1 MSPSLFLVAGE
12 VSGDIYGADLIA
24 ALRRRRPDLSLLAVG
39 GPRME
44 AAGARRV
51 LSSEEWGLIGW
62 LEALPQV
69 PIFLRRRAAVT
80 RAIETADPAAVV
92 LIDFPGFNL
101 SLARRL
107 AGRRPMAY
115 FLPPMVST
123 RRGDRAGRIAR
134 LGVRLL
140 AAFPFEADAYRRAG
154 ADVVFI
160 GHPALDRVR
169 PSTDRAGVRTRLGG
183 TPDAP
188 VVALLP
194 GSRRQ
199 ELARHLPVMLDALSI
214 VRRGYPQIRA
224 VVPVAAALFQPFVE
238 RLVTASP
245 VPVALVEGGTQEA
258 YGALSVSDFAVVASG
273 TATLEAMCLGLPMV
287 VVYRVSALTAWYARR
302 FVAAVSTAA
311 LPSLLAGRP
320 VVPELL
326 QEALTA
332 EALAAT
338 VSAWLADARGRAAV
352 STELLSLR
360 ARLGE
365 GGAAERA
372 AEEILRLAGLSAP
385 APDPSRIVPL
395 GATARPGQ
403 GGGGRR

>member
-1 MSPSLFLVAGE
+1 VSPSLFLVAGE

-24 ALRRRRPDLSLLAVG
+24 ALRRRRPDLALIAVG

-62 LEALPQV
+62 LEALPRV
-69 PIFLRRRAAVT
+69 PVFLRRRAAVT
-80 RAIETADPAAVV
+80 RAIQSADPAAVV

-107 AGRRPMAY
+107 AGRRPVAY
-115 FLPPMVST
+115 FMPPMVST

-134 LGVRLL
+134 LGLRLL
-140 AAFPFEADAYRRAG
+140 AAFPFEAEAYRRAG

-169 PSTDRAGVRTRLGG
+169 PSADRTGVRARLGV

-199 ELARHLPVMLDALSI
+199 ELARHLPIMVEALSL
-214 VRRGYPQIRA
+214 VRRRVPQVRA
-224 VVPVAAALFQPFVE
+224 VLPVAARLFQPVVE
-238 RLVTASP
+238 RLVAASP
-245 VPVALVEGGTQEA
+245 VPVALVPGGTQEG
-258 YGALSVSDFAVVASG
+258 YDALSVSDFAVVASG
-273 TATLEAMCLGLPMV
+273 TATLEAMCLGLPML

-302 FVAAVSTAA
+302 FVVAVSTAA

-326 QEALTA
+326 QEAFTA
-332 EALAAT
+332 EAVAAM
-338 VSAWLADARGRAAV
+338 VLAWLADAAGRAAL
-352 STELLSLR
+352 SAELLALR
-360 ARLGE
+360 GRLGE

-372 AEEILRLAGLSAP
+372 AEEILRLTPRSGPTPDPLSPVSLGAAAGPTRGTP
-385 APDPSRIVPL
+385 AP
-395 GATARPGQ
+395 
-403 GGGGRR
+403 

>member
-51 LSSEEWGLIGW
+51 LSSEAWGLIGW
-62 LEALPQV
+62 LEALPRV

-134 LGVRLL
+134 LGLRLL
-140 AAFPFEADAYRRAG
+140 AVFPFEADAYRRAG

-169 PSTDRAGVRTRLGG
+169 PSADRAGVRARLGVASH
-183 TPDAP
+183 AP

-214 VRRGYPQIRA
+214 VRRGHPQIRA
-224 VVPVAAALFQPFVE
+224 VVPVAAVLFQPFVE

-258 YGALSVSDFAVVASG
+258 YDALSVSDFAVVASG

-302 FVAAVSTAA
+302 FVAAVSTVA

-338 VSAWLADARGRAAV
+338 VSAWLADGRGRAAV
-352 STELLSLR
+352 AAELLSLR
-360 ARLGE
+360 GRLGE

-372 AEEILRLAGLSAP
+372 AEEILRLARLSAS
-385 APDPSRIVPL
+385 APDPPRIVPL
-395 GATARPGQ
+395 GATAGPGQ
-403 GGGGRR
+403 GGGRR

>member
-24 ALRRRRPDLSLLAVG
+24 ALRRRRPDLTLFAVG

-44 AAGARRV
+44 AAGAQRV
-51 LSSEEWGLIGW
+51 LNSEEWGLVGW
-62 LEALPQV
+62 LEALPRV
-69 PIFLRRRAAVT
+69 PAFLRRRAEVT
-80 RAIETADPAAVV
+80 RAVGTIDPAAIV

-101 SLARRL
+101 SLARRF
-107 AGRRPMAY
+107 AGTRPVAY
-115 FLPPMVST
+115 FMPPMVST

-134 LGVRLL
+134 LGLRLL
-140 AAFPFEADAYRRAG
+140 AAFPFEAEAYRRAG

-169 PSTDRAGVRTRLGG
+169 PSPDRAAVRARLGM
-183 TPDAP
+183 TPEAP

-199 ELARHLPVMLDALSI
+199 ELGRHLPTMIDALAR
-214 VRRGYPQIRA
+214 VRRRYPQLRA
-224 VVPVAAALFQPFVE
+224 VLPVAARLFHPVVE
-238 RLVTASP
+238 RLVAGAA
-245 VPVALVEGGTQEA
+245 VPVALVAGGTQEG
-258 YGALSVSDFAVVASG
+258 YDALSASDFAVVASG

-287 VVYRVSALTAWYARR
+287 VVYRISALNAWYARR

-326 QEALTA
+326 QEAFTA
-332 EALAAT
+332 ESLAAT
-338 VSAWLADARGRAAV
+338 VSDWLGDPAGRSALSA
-352 STELLSLR
+352 ELLSLR
-360 ARLGE
+360 GRLGE

-372 AEEILRLAGLSAP
+372 AGEILRLTPGSPPGA
-385 APDPSRIVPL
+385 DPL
-395 GATARPGQ
+395 AATSLEATVGPSGRDAR
-403 GGGGRR
+403 R